1 MYSAGVRVLQN
12 HGIERYE
19 VSNFARLGEES
30 LHNRNYWFRG
40 EYLGLGP
47 GAHGFIGDRRMAAPS
62 RYLAWKRWVESGAL
76 ESGMEVD
83 LLGKKERIEEKIWLS
98 LRTREGLDLQC
109 LETEELTTIPESKI
123 QHWVHKGWL
132 QKSGRRIS
140 LCGEGWIW
148 MDSIV
153 EDFLP

>member
-1 MYSAGVRVLQN
+1 
-12 HGIERYE
+12 
-19 VSNFARLGEES
+19 
-30 LHNRNYWFRG
+30 
-40 EYLGLGP
+40 
-47 GAHGFIGDRRMAAPS
+47 
-62 RYLAWKRWVESGAL
+62 
-76 ESGMEVD
+76 MEVD